1 MRFPRS
7 CRKNLHTR
15 DLHYAMFDDWH
26 CCVFIRMLGMI
37 AAQRISATSAGSIHR
52 LDPIHLAD
60 GPPPG

>member
-1 MRFPRS
+1 
-7 CRKNLHTR
+7 
-15 DLHYAMFDDWH
+15 MFDDWH